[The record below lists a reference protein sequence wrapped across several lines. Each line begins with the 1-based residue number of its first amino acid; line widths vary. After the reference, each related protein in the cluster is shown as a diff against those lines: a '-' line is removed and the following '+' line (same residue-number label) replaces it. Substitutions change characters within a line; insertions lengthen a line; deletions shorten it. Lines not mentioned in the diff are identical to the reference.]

1 MLDMASIKSK
11 KKKKNELEDKKI
23 INKKKMKSMFCKHL
37 NQLLFWVQLF
47 QKFNKN
53 VLGGKKMKN

>member
-1 MLDMASIKSK
+1 MASIKSK

-37 NQLLFWVQLF
+37 NQLLSWVQLF